1 MDYKDEKWI
10 KAATTLS
17 ETLKHQAQ
25 TEEVKIFWRNIDL
38 KRKEMEAQFAA
49 NNFKTGND
57 VHMIQ
62 NRSRTEYVSNLHAT
76 TSQKT
81 VANGRVLE
89 SQGTHKTNRS
99 NLHSIEPTRK
109 KPARKRKSICYTES
123 SEEEDHSSDQDYT
136 EKPRKKEPRSKRLRE
151 KANRDGMDK
160 GDIIIKTSEDENTPS
175 PAQPTMT
182 SNTYLRRYYFVR
194 NYSKYTPT
202 NPTSFDISEDFS
214 TSRES
219 TPCPVARPSKIPCFL
234 WRKQVKITGEGNVEM
249 TDEMTEQDLTEIDQL
264 PCATV
269 NNALKKIVQREIRQN
284 GG

>member
-1 MDYKDEKWI
+1 MKL
-10 KAATTLS
+10 AT
-17 ETLKHQAQ
+17 
-25 TEEVKIFWRNIDL
+25 
-38 KRKEMEAQFAA
+38 AQFAA

-160 GDIIIKTSEDENTPS
+160 DTTLCEITPS
-175 PAQPTMT
+175 TPQQT
-182 SNTYLRRYYFVR
+182 RRHL
-194 NYSKYTPT
+194 
-202 NPTSFDISEDFS
+202 ISQ
-214 TSRES
+214 
-219 TPCPVARPSKIPCFL
+219 KIFPL
-234 WRKQVKITGEGNVEM
+234 HVS
-249 TDEMTEQDLTEIDQL
+249 LHH
-264 PCATV
+264 
-269 NNALKKIVQREIRQN
+269 VQ
-284 GG
+284 

>member
-1 MDYKDEKWI
+1 
-10 KAATTLS
+10 
-17 ETLKHQAQ
+17 
-25 TEEVKIFWRNIDL
+25 
-38 KRKEMEAQFAA
+38 
-49 NNFKTGND
+49 
-57 VHMIQ
+57 MIQ

-160 GDIIIKTSEDENTPS
+160 EDTTLCEITPS
-175 PAQPTMT
+175 TPQQT
-182 SNTYLRRYYFVR
+182 RRHL
-194 NYSKYTPT
+194 
-202 NPTSFDISEDFS
+202 ISQ
-214 TSRES
+214 
-219 TPCPVARPSKIPCFL
+219 KIFPL
-234 WRKQVKITGEGNVEM
+234 HVKITGEGNVEM